1 MAKPKKKKAGED
13 GNRIVAQNRA
23 ASHAYIFLEKYE
35 AGMELVGSEVKALR
49 GGQASL
55 REAYGEIR
63 RGELWLERCH
73 IPAYTA
79 AGFFGHDPLRPKKLL
94 LHRRELDKLSAQV
107 QQKGLT
113 IIPLKIYFRNGRA
126 KCEIALARGRKE
138 YDRRAEAR
146 DREAKREASEA
157 LYHYRRRG

>member
-1 MAKPKKKKAGED
+1 MAKPRKKKAGED

-23 ASHAYIFLEKYE
+23 AAHDYIFLDKYE
-35 AGMELVGSEVKALR
+35 AGMELFGSEVKSLR
-49 GGQASL
+49 DGQASL
-55 REAYGEIR
+55 REAYGEMR
-63 RGELWLERCH
+63 RGELWLEHCH
-73 IPAYTA
+73 IPSYTA
-79 AGFFGHDPLRPKKLL
+79 AGFYNHDPLRPKKLL

-113 IIPLKIYFRNGRA
+113 IIPLKIYFRGGRA